1 MSDLRDFTGKN
12 RVFTG
17 AAGIKTSSDGLGSGD
32 RVNEKG
38 RIRFND
44 TTDLMEYYN
53 GAEWKPIDSPP
64 VITSI
69 AIDGGSAVTSATID
83 NESGGTV
90 SIAINGSLFDTT
102 GANVVASG
110 TGENLS
116 PDSIT
121 RNSTNLLTV
130 VYTTSNFDATNSPY
144 TLKVTNGSGLS
155 AELADALSADLDA
168 PTFTNAA
175 DTVFSIF
182 ESGRGSVSIAANDLV
197 GASGAVSY
205 AVTSGSL
212 TSGLSLNT
220 SSGVITGSTGTVGS
234 DTTAT
239 FTITATSSEGGTAAR
254 QFKITQKPPQRASY
268 TSPGTFSRPTGLNT
282 VNVLVVAGGG
292 GAGSQH
298 AGGGGAGGL
307 IYRPAFPISGN
318 QSYTVGAS
326 GNGGPNNHQ
335 PPPGSN
341 STFGTLTAIGG
352 GGGGHGWPSSQSGKP
367 GGSGG
372 GGPGPGQPAGTG
384 TQPGQS
390 GDSGTYGFGNPGGRA
405 NSNAGGGGGG
415 AGGSGTTSNS
425 GHGAPGGAGR
435 TYNISGSTVTY
446 AGGGGGAGH
455 TSGGAGSGGSGGGG
469 RGGSHPGQP
478 GANGT
483 GHGSGGGGGG
493 FDGGRGGNGSAGI
506 VITEF

>member
-12 RVFTG
+12 RKFTG
-17 AAGIKTSSDGLGSGD
+17 TAGIRVSDEGSGSGD

-38 RIRFND
+38 RLRFND
-44 TTDLMEYYN
+44 VTDLLEYYN
-53 GAEWKPIDSPP
+53 GTDWKSIDAPP
-64 VITSI
+64 VVNSF
-69 AIDGGSAVTSATID
+69 AIDGGSNVTSGTVD
-83 NESGGTV
+83 NEGGGTV
-90 SIAINGSLFDTT
+90 TFAVNGALFDTT
-102 GANVVASG
+102 GANVTMVG
-110 TGENLS
+110 GGETLS
-116 PDSIT
+116 PVSLT
-121 RNSTNLLTV
+121 RNNANLLTAV
-130 VYTTSNFDATNSPY
+130 FTESEFDLANSPY

-155 AELADALSADLDA
+155 AEIQEAVSADSTT

-175 DTVFSIF
+175 DTTFSIF
-182 ESGRGSVSIAANDLV
+182 DLMRGSVSIAADDLV
-197 GASGAVSY
+197 GASGATAY
-205 AVTSGSL
+205 AIQSGTL
-212 TSGLSLNT
+212 PSGLSLNT
-220 SSGVITGSTGTVGS
+220 TTGVISGSTSAVGT
-234 DTTAT
+234 DTTST
-239 FTITATSSEGGTAAR
+239 FTIRATGDDATADR
-254 QFKITQKPPQRASY
+254 QFKITLKPPQRSSY

-318 QSYTVGAS
+318 QSYTVGGH
-326 GNGGPNNHQ
+326 GNGGGNNHQ

-469 RGGSHPGQP
+469 RGGAHPGQP
-478 GANGT
+478 GADAT

-493 FDGGRGGNGSAGI
+493 FDGGRGGRGSNGI
-506 VITEF
+506 IITEF

>member
-12 RVFTG
+12 RKFTG
-17 AAGIKTSSDGLGSGD
+17 TAGIRVSDEGSGSGD

-38 RIRFND
+38 RLRFND
-44 TTDLMEYYN
+44 VTDLLEYYN
-53 GAEWKPIDSPP
+53 GTDWKSIDAPP
-64 VITSI
+64 VVNSF
-69 AIDGGSAVTSATID
+69 AIDGGSNVTSGTVD
-83 NESGGTV
+83 NEGGGTV
-90 SIAINGSLFDTT
+90 TFAVNGALFDTT
-102 GANVVASG
+102 GANVTMVG
-110 TGENLS
+110 GGETLS
-116 PDSIT
+116 PVSLT
-121 RNSTNLLTV
+121 RNNANLLTAV
-130 VYTTSNFDATNSPY
+130 FTESEFDLANSPY

-155 AELADALSADLDA
+155 AEIQEAVSADSTT

-175 DTVFSIF
+175 DTTFSIF
-182 ESGRGSVSIAANDLV
+182 DLSRGSVSIAADDLV
-197 GASGAVSY
+197 GATGATAYAIQSG
-205 AVTSGSL
+205 TL
-212 TSGLSLNT
+212 PSGLSLNT
-220 SSGVITGSTGTVGS
+220 TTGVISGSTSAVGT
-234 DTTAT
+234 DTTST
-239 FTITATSSEGGTAAR
+239 FTIRATGDDATADR
-254 QFKITQKPPQRASY
+254 QFKITLKPPQRSSY

-318 QSYTVGAS
+318 QSYTVGGH
-326 GNGGPNNHQ
+326 GNGGGNNHQ

-478 GANGT
+478 GANAT

-493 FDGGRGGNGSAGI
+493 FDGGRGGSGSNGI
-506 VITEF
+506 IITEF

>member
-12 RVFTG
+12 RKFTG
-17 AAGIKTSSDGLGSGD
+17 TAGIRVSDEGSGSGD

-38 RIRFND
+38 RLRFND
-44 TTDLMEYYN
+44 VTDLLEYYN
-53 GAEWKPIDSPP
+53 GTDWKSIDAPP
-64 VITSI
+64 VVNSF
-69 AIDGGSAVTSATID
+69 AIDGGSNVTSGSVD
-83 NESGGTV
+83 NEGGGTV
-90 SIAINGSLFDTT
+90 TFAVNGALFDTT
-102 GANVVASG
+102 GANVTMVG
-110 TGENLS
+110 TGETLS
-116 PDSIT
+116 PVSLT
-121 RNSTNLLTV
+121 RNNANLLTAV
-130 VYTTSNFDATNSPY
+130 FTESEFDVANSPY

-155 AELADALSADLDA
+155 AEIQEAVSADQTT

-175 DTVFSIF
+175 DTTFSIF
-182 ESGRGSVSIAANDLV
+182 DLMRGSVSIAADDLV
-197 GASGAVSY
+197 GASGATAY
-205 AVTSGSL
+205 AIQSGTL
-212 TSGLSLNT
+212 PSGLSLNT
-220 SSGVITGSTGTVGS
+220 TTGVISGSTSAVGT
-234 DTTAT
+234 DTTST
-239 FTITATSSEGGTAAR
+239 FTIRATGDDATADR
-254 QFKITQKPPQRASY
+254 QFKITLKPPQRSSY

-318 QSYTVGAS
+318 QSYTVGGAGS
-326 GNGGPNNHQ
+326 GGPNNHQ

-390 GDSGTYGFGNPGGRA
+390 GDSGTYGFGNPGGRS

-415 AGGSGTTSNS
+415 AGGSGTTANS
-425 GHGAPGGAGR
+425 GHGQPGGSGR

-478 GANGT
+478 GANAT

-493 FDGGRGGNGSAGI
+493 FDGGRGGSGSNGI
-506 VITEF
+506 IITEF

>member
-12 RVFTG
+12 RKFTG
-17 AAGIKTSSDGLGSGD
+17 TAGIRVSDEGSGSGD

-38 RIRFND
+38 RLRFND
-44 TTDLMEYYN
+44 VTDLLEYYN
-53 GAEWKPIDSPP
+53 GTDWKSIDAPP
-64 VITSI
+64 VVNSF
-69 AIDGGSAVTSATID
+69 AIDGGSNVTSGTVD
-83 NESGGTV
+83 NEGGGTV
-90 SIAINGSLFDTT
+90 TFAVNGALFDTT
-102 GANVVASG
+102 GANVTMVG
-110 TGENLS
+110 GGETLS
-116 PDSIT
+116 PVSLT
-121 RNSTNLLTV
+121 RNNANLLTAV
-130 VYTTSNFDATNSPY
+130 FTESEFDVANSPY

-155 AELADALSADLDA
+155 AEIQEAISADSTT

-175 DTVFSIF
+175 DTTFSIF
-182 ESGRGSVSIAANDLV
+182 DLMRGSVSIAADDLV
-197 GASGAVSY
+197 GASGATAY
-205 AVTSGSL
+205 AIQSGTL
-212 TSGLSLNT
+212 PSGLSLNT
-220 SSGVITGSTGTVGS
+220 TTGVISGSTSAVGT
-234 DTTAT
+234 DTTST
-239 FTITATSSEGGTAAR
+239 FTIRATGDDATADR
-254 QFKITQKPPQRASY
+254 QFKITLKPPQRSSY

-318 QSYTVGAS
+318 QSYTVGGAGS
-326 GNGGPNNHQ
+326 GGPNNHQ

-390 GDSGTYGFGNPGGRA
+390 GDSGTYGFGNPGGRS

-415 AGGSGTTSNS
+415 AGGSGSTSNS
-425 GHGAPGGAGR
+425 GHGQPGGSGR

-478 GANGT
+478 GANAT

-493 FDGGRGGNGSAGI
+493 FDGGRGGSGSNGI
-506 VITEF
+506 IITEF